1 MVNKKIKTIKEQIV
15 EELRMFVLGIMGDVK
30 VGKLNEAVK
39 KEDEFRKKIIDALE
53 QEFSS
58 GYSSGYS
65 TKENELYNFK
75 RAFVEAEREKTEYLI
90 ILYEILKFGRECD
103 LLEDSPLTKIVT
115 VLEDEI
121 GMVTMA
127 ESTDKS
133 IRNIRDKIRNNLRGV
148 ESEQS
153 RKA

>member
-39 KEDEFRKKIIDALE
+39 KEDEFRKKIVDALD
-53 QEFSS
+53 QEFL
-58 GYSSGYS
+58 SGYS

-148 ESEQS
+148 DSEQS

>member
-1 MVNKKIKTIKEQIV
+1 M
-15 EELRMFVLGIMGDVK
+15 
-30 VGKLNEAVK
+30 
-39 KEDEFRKKIIDALE
+39 
-53 QEFSS
+53 
-58 GYSSGYS
+58 
-65 TKENELYNFK
+65 
-75 RAFVEAEREKTEYLI
+75 
-90 ILYEILKFGRECD
+90 
-103 LLEDSPLTKIVT
+103 LEDSPLTKIVT